1 VVRSLALAS
10 LEDVVLWDERDLTN
24 SSAERVIMPEMFG
37 LVSEQLTTMT
47 EVVRNLVLDEEAIE
61 RNLNST
67 KGVIFSEFI
76 LGELVL
82 SGMGR
87 AEAHRLVSGIVE
99 EVASSKKDFLTLL
112 RDDRVVSSK
121 ISDEK
126 LRILFDPKKALLLSD
141 ELIDKAIAEA
151 GQIPHD

>member
-1 VVRSLALAS
+1 LALAS
-10 LEDVVLWDERDLTN
+10 LEDIVLWDERDLTN
-24 SSAERVIMPEMFG
+24 SSVERVIMPEMFG

-47 EVVRNLVLDEEAIE
+47 EVIANLVLDEKAIE

-99 EVASSKKDFLTLL
+99 EVANSKKDFLTLL
-112 RDDRVVSSK
+112 HDDRVVSSK

-126 LRILFDPKKALLLSD
+126 LRALFDPKKALLLSD
-141 ELIDKAIAEA
+141 ELIDRAIADA
-151 GQIPHD
+151 GQVLRD